1 MSENVISNTP
11 TKEKRYAGN
20 VTKSTTVATS
30 LILSVIT
37 ILSSALAQAGITF
50 KPEVQGAISTIL
62 AAVAVFIAGK
72 YTKGEKAHIEGTFEN
87 VMSQALQELDTDK
100 ILDAIAEGVA
110 KDAAKHTAPYSGDIP
125 ADTGATPE
133 GASAPAYTLNGGDF
147 TPHDTSPVT
156 AENTDTYANNEGVQ

>member
-125 ADTGATPE
+125 ADTAQPE
-133 GASAPAYTLNGGDF
+133 GAAEPGYTLNGGDF
-147 TPHDTSPVT
+147 TPHDTSPISGET
-156 AENTDTYANNEGVQ
+156 TDTYSNEGAQ

>member
-1 MSENVISNTP
+1 MSENVTP
-11 TKEKRYAGN
+11 VTNTKEKRYAGN

-37 ILSSALAQAGITF
+37 ILSAGLAQAGITL

-62 AAVAVFIAGK
+62 AAVAVYFAGK

-87 VMSQALQELDTDK
+87 TMAQALQELDTDK

-125 ADTGATPE
+125 ADAAQPE
-133 GASAPAYTLNGGDF
+133 GAAAPGYTLNGGDF
-147 TPHDTSPVT
+147 TPHPT
-156 AENTDTYANNEGVQ
+156 APIDGTDNYANNEGSVQ

>member
-125 ADTGATPE
+125 ADTAQPE
-133 GASAPAYTLNGGDF
+133 GAAAPAYTLNGGDF
-147 TPHDTSPVT
+147 TPHPTAPITS
-156 AENTDTYANNEGVQ
+156 ENTDTYSNEGAQ

>member
-72 YTKGEKAHIEGTFEN
+72 YSKGEKAHIEGTFEN

-125 ADTGATPE
+125 ADTAQPE
-133 GASAPAYTLNGGDF
+133 GAAEPGYTLNGGDF
-147 TPHDTSPVT
+147 TPHDTSPISGET
-156 AENTDTYANNEGVQ
+156 TDTYSNEGAQ

>member
-1 MSENVISNTP
+1 MSENVTPNTP

-30 LILSVIT
+30 LILPVIT

-125 ADTGATPE
+125 ADTAQPE
-133 GASAPAYTLNGGDF
+133 GAAEPAYTLNGGDF
-147 TPHDTSPVT
+147 TPHPT
-156 AENTDTYANNEGVQ
+156 APISGENTDTYSNEGAQ

>member
-1 MSENVISNTP
+1 MSENVTP
-11 TKEKRYAGN
+11 ITNTKEKRYAGN

-37 ILSSALAQAGITF
+37 ILSAGLAQAGITL

-62 AAVAVFIAGK
+62 AAVAVYFAGK

-87 VMSQALQELDTDK
+87 TMAQALQELDTDK

-125 ADTGATPE
+125 SDTGATPE
-133 GASAPAYTLNGGDF
+133 GASAPSYTLNGGDF
-147 TPHDTSPVT
+147 TPHDTTPIDGT
-156 AENTDTYANNEGVQ
+156 NYANNEGSVQ